1 MPPCLLVFLSRWH
14 FHPRNAYELPHSA
27 SASELTRFYSGHTMP
42 NKLLE
47 RLRSCLSSPDRPVK
61 RSLYTTTTPPH
72 SHRRQE
78 PLQPPMEVA
87 VSPSVMSERTTPSD
101 QPNTAPTE
109 PTEKQPG
116 TRSPRLSSVRWDSS
130 VPDRPGTPIVPLE
143 LDLPPPID
151 LGFGSFNP
159 KGQVEQMPRYDS
171 TGPLAT
177 AGEQAGSEPE
187 AHRPVADKGV

>member
-1 MPPCLLVFLSRWH
+1 
-14 FHPRNAYELPHSA
+14 
-27 SASELTRFYSGHTMP
+27 MP

-61 RSLYTTTTPPH
+61 RSLYTTSTPRH
-72 SHRRQE
+72 SHRGQE
-78 PLQPPMEVA
+78 PLQPPMEITG
-87 VSPSVMSERTTPSD
+87 SPSLMSERTTPSD
-101 QPNTAPTE
+101 QPNAAPTE
-109 PTEKQPG
+109 PTEKQQDLQPEAP
-116 TRSPRLSSVRWDSS
+116 RSPRLSSVRWDSG
-130 VPDRPGTPIVPLE
+130 VHDRPGTPIVPLE

-159 KGQVEQMPRYDS
+159 EGQVEEMPRYDS

-177 AGEQAGSEPE
+177 AGEQAGSKPE